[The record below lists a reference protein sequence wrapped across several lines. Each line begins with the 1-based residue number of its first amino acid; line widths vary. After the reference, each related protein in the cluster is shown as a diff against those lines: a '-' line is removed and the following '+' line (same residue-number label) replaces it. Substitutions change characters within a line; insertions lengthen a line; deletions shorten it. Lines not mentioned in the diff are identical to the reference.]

1 MYYWNGF
8 RQVFK
13 NLDLLILELV
23 HKKKEIVIVTVFG
36 YLISI
41 NLYQKILRYAWYFQ
55 FSFFRVLK
63 CVPTRFFTFDI
74 LLQPLT

>member
-8 RQVFK
+8 RRVFK
-13 NLDLLILELV
+13 NLDLFILELV

-41 NLYQKILRYAWYFQ
+41 NLNQKILRYAWYFQ
-55 FSFFRVLK
+55 FSFFRSFEV
-63 CVPTRFFTFDI
+63 CSNAFFHV
-74 LLQPLT
+74 